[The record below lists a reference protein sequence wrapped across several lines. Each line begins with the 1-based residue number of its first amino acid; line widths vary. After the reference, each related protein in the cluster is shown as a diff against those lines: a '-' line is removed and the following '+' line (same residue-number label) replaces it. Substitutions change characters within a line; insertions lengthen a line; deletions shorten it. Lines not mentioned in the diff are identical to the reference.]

1 MTKWVD
7 DSGWITRA
15 LGGLVLAL
23 WGAIDGAAAEPV
35 YDRGAVLVF
44 HEENDLF
51 VNTDRHYT
59 QGIRFA
65 YLHEDGHMPLGFAGL
80 NQWLPTWGFDLK
92 SGRSGYSV
100 GQNIYTPADLDSTAL
115 VPADRPYAGW
125 LYLGAILQRNG
136 VTRQRAVPVQ
146 ESWELEMGV
155 IGPTSLARQAQTWV
169 HEIRGFD
176 VPRGWRNQ
184 LRDEPGFRLK
194 FERAYRYNV
203 VPPDGVLGVEFLPW
217 GGVALGTIEDSLRI
231 GGMFRCGFLL
241 PPDFGV
247 RTIDSLS
254 TPGGGSSKSARRRW
268 GAYLFAGAEGRLVG
282 RNAFL
287 DGNLYRS
294 SHDVGRRH
302 FVGDFLFGAAMTVR
316 PFEFGYVQIMRSPEF
331 GDQTEHNEFG
341 SIFVKILF

>member
-1 MTKWVD
+1 MPNILWGARGFLTKSYAQVIRSDEARNRPKKGALRWVIRHEDGGRVGISFGLLVEEAPPWNERMTNWAG
-7 DSGWITRA
+7 DSGWTTRA

-23 WGAIDGAAAEPV
+23 WGAIDGTAAEPV

-80 NQWLPTWGFDLK
+80 NQWLPNWGFDVK

-146 ESWELEMGV
+146 ESWELELGV

-176 VPRGWRNQ
+176 VPR
-184 LRDEPGFRLK
+184 
-194 FERAYRYNV
+194 
-203 VPPDGVLGVEFLPW
+203 
-217 GGVALGTIEDSLRI
+217 
-231 GGMFRCGFLL
+231 
-241 PPDFGV
+241 
-247 RTIDSLS
+247 
-254 TPGGGSSKSARRRW
+254 AR
-268 GAYLFAGAEGRLVG
+268 V
-282 RNAFL
+282 
-287 DGNLYRS
+287 
-294 SHDVGRRH
+294 
-302 FVGDFLFGAAMTVR
+302 
-316 PFEFGYVQIMRSPEF
+316 
-331 GDQTEHNEFG
+331 
-341 SIFVKILF
+341 